1 MVSSRWFLS
10 TLLLL
15 MTGYA
20 GCAGLQP
27 PPAIPKPISPADLIK
42 AVPQGNNTT
51 LVNVAPPSNVHQTLP
66 DFLGITRCTY
76 NTVACCNTLRAEA
89 AFCFPGLAGIIQ
101 PGAGILS
108 PADAAGQPSAVSAAA
123 DIKAKEDGAQAKIQA
138 LRYLAEF
145 GCGCYN
151 KDGSVETAF
160 YDSLGDCTEEVRYE
174 AVLALRKVACSC
186 CKCKGC
192 NEKACCSEKIQ
203 KKLRELAYEK
213 DDMGCPVEP
222 SERVRRAARLAL
234 CECGPVMVKPETM
247 TAPEQPAVTPIRKS
261 EGQPASPE
269 AAQGPPPAAAGPP
282 LPPPA
287 QSAAPTK

>member
-1 MVSSRWFLS
+1 MVSSRWFQS

-15 MTGYA
+15 ITAYA

-66 DFLGITRCTY
+66 DFLGITRCCY
-76 NTVACCNTLRAEA
+76 SSIACCETLRAQA
-89 AFCFPGLAGIIQ
+89 AFCFPNLAGIIQ

-108 PADAAGQPSAVSAAA
+108 PADAAGQPAAVAAAA
-123 DIKAKEDGAQAKIQA
+123 DIKAKEEGAQAKIQA
-138 LRYLAEF
+138 LRYLANF

-160 YDSLGDCTEEVRYE
+160 YDSLSDCTEEVRYE
-174 AVLALRKVACSC
+174 AVLALRKVACNC
-186 CKCKGC
+186 HCHKCQGC
-192 NEKACCSEKIQ
+192 NETACCTEKIQ

-213 DDMGCPVEP
+213 DDMGCPIEP
-222 SERVRRAARLAL
+222 SERVRREARL
-234 CECGPVMVKPETM
+234 
-247 TAPEQPAVTPIRKS
+247 
-261 EGQPASPE
+261 
-269 AAQGPPPAAAGPP
+269 
-282 LPPPA
+282 
-287 QSAAPTK
+287 